1 MTRKEKE
8 VMHSLI
14 IEAAMKLKSDGF
26 VIWAIRHMTSARQC
40 WMHNDNC
47 SEEDRA
53 WRCIIAALK
62 HLVRRAAKL
71 ELGMYRFK
79 KCVVLF
85 NSDGVLKVS
94 FEDKK
99 LFVNTVVEILVYMDQ
114 YLETKRKKN
123 IRIL

>member
-1 MTRKEKE
+1 MR
-8 VMHSLI
+8 SLI

-26 VIWAIRHMTSARQC
+26 VIWAICHMASARQC

-47 SEEDRA
+47 SKEDRA

-62 HLVRRAAKL
+62 HLARRAVK
-71 ELGMYRFK
+71 EEPGMYRFK
-79 KCVVLF
+79 ECVVRF

-99 LFVNTVVEILVYMDQ
+99 PFVSTVVEILVYTEQ
-114 YLETKRKKN
+114 YVETKRKKN
-123 IRIL
+123 ICIP